1 MTPVIWFCKISDT
14 GSLIAVESW
23 DDSLDV
29 ELKFRLIGKYQSKS
43 SAIEDLEKHFI
54 FDAYDI

>member
-1 MTPVIWFCKISDT
+1 MSDT
-14 GSLIAVESW
+14 GSLIAVDSW

-29 ELKFRLIGKYQSKS
+29 ELKFRLIGKYQFKS

>member
-1 MTPVIWFCKISDT
+1 MSDT
-14 GSLIAVESW
+14 GSLIAVDSW

-43 SAIEDLEKHFI
+43 SAIEDLENGLAPI
-54 FDAYDI
+54 SPDTQAVAV